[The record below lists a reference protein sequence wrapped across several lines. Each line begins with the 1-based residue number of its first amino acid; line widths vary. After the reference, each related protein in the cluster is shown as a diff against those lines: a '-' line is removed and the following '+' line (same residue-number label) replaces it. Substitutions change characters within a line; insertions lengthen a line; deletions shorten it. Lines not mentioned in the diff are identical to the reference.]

1 MTPKKNGTGLREVL
15 GIYDLL
21 VPALIKK
28 IVEKISSSVRKY
40 TLEGIIGAKSK
51 MRKSLQIY
59 CMRK

>member
-28 IVEKISSSVRKY
+28 LWKKFLPLLGYI
-40 TLEGIIGAKSK
+40 EGIIGAKSQ
-51 MRKSLQIY
+51 MRKS
-59 CMRK
+59 